1 MNDAKVCARRVHAP
15 TRRVGVQTME
25 EETKK
30 ESIFNKLNNRQKEF
44 VLEYLDCRVAAE
56 AYRRVYDRGKKKKTE
71 GVVRAG
77 GAEILSNP
85 NVKAAVAE
93 KLNELWDD
101 KEVRIGAIFDELQA
115 LAFSDVRKVMDFRE
129 DGTFSVKD
137 LSGVDTR
144 SIKKLK
150 IRKEPSRKE
159 GEEIIEGA
167 DIIEIELYDKRGALA
182 DLAEIVNM
190 KKGITVN
197 PQTIIYMDRQDEKL

>member
-1 MNDAKVCARRVHAP
+1 MA
-15 TRRVGVQTME
+15 

-30 ESIFNKLNNRQKEF
+30 ESAFDKLNNRQKEF
-44 VLEYLDCRVAAE
+44 VLEYIDCRVAAE
-56 AYRRVYDRGKKKKTE
+56 AYRRVYDRGVKKKTN
-71 GVVRAG
+71 GVARAG

-85 NVKAAVAE
+85 NVKAAIEE
-93 KLNELWDD
+93 KLNAIWGD
-101 KEVRIGAIFDELQA
+101 KEVRIGAIWDELQS
-115 LAFSDVRKVMDFRE
+115 LAFSDVRKVMDFKE

-137 LSGVDTR
+137 LSEVDTR

-150 IRKEPSRKE
+150 IRKEPSKKVDDE
-159 GEEIIEGA
+159 VVEGA

-197 PQTIIYMDRQDEKL
+197 PQTIIYLDRQDEKL

>member
-1 MNDAKVCARRVHAP
+1 
-15 TRRVGVQTME
+15 ME